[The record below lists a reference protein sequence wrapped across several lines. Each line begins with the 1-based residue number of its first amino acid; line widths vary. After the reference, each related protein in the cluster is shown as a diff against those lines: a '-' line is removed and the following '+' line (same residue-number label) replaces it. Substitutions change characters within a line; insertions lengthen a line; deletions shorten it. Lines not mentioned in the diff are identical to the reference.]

1 MLKYGC
7 DRLEFESDSDY
18 YSGSGEDAPTVTDF
32 INESLE
38 ADGATLANSIL
49 DETYRAYMELYYE
62 GYDQD
67 MIIRRLLGGDNRE
80 IAAVVADLSTEK
92 YRLTIQAFEN
102 ALTTTSSWLVIQV
115 PRVILAFNERRLQN
129 EIDLLKKSLKEV
141 QGTDREQD
149 VLGRMMKLQK
159 FQREIR
165 QKLGREKS
173 N

>member
-1 MLKYGC
+1 
-7 DRLEFESDSDY
+7 
-18 YSGSGEDAPTVTDF
+18 
-32 INESLE
+32 
-38 ADGATLANSIL
+38 
-49 DETYRAYMELYYE
+49 
-62 GYDQD
+62 